1 MLLNERHVRP
11 VHRTGPA
18 GGSTP
23 APVPPRRLME
33 LLRELFE
40 REHAQRQYRP
50 ARVYLP
56 ARTIHGSALLL
67 PNGWIS
73 VYDDEIEQDLTTQIQ
88 RCRVASIRARE
99 AGHREIAADREREA
113 QALQAQLDAREAVV
127 SESFPPAMVQGVEWL
142 VDDEPVT
149 GGDLFSCAEVH

>member
-11 VHRTGPA
+11 VHRADTA
-18 GGSTP
+18 GSGSTP
-23 APVPPRRLME
+23 APVPPRRLLE

-40 REHAQRQYRP
+40 REHTQRQYRP

-56 ARTIHGSALLL
+56 GRTIHGSALLL

-73 VYDDEIEQDLTTQIQ
+73 VYDDGIEQGLTTQIQ
-88 RCRVASIRARE
+88 RCRVAAMRARE
-99 AGHREIAADREREA
+99 AGHREVAADRDREA

-127 SESFPPAMVQGVEWL
+127 SESFPPAMVRGVEWL
-142 VDDEPVT
+142 VDDEPASA
-149 GGDLFSCAEVH
+149 LEFFSEEIN